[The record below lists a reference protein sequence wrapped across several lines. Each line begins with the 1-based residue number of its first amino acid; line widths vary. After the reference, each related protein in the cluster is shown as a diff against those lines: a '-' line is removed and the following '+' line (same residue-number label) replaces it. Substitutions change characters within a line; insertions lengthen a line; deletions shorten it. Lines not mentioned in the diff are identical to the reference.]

1 MGACLGK
8 REKPVDSTAN
18 AFSRK
23 LANGDAAAAA
33 ADGATAPPLR
43 PDMPTSYVIENHPL
57 AGPEGATIDSLYEI
71 GRELGRGEFGITY
84 FCTDRKTGQALACK
98 SISKR
103 KLRTAIDIGDP
114 AQKLLLLV
122 AIWTG
127 LKAIRQDAVR
137 KIEQEAVG
145 RRSQVGTRKLN
156 TSRLAACVVSEDV
169 RREVQIMVQLP
180 PHPNIVGLKG
190 VYEDKQAVHLVME
203 LCEGGELFDRIIARG
218 HYSERQA
225 ANIIKTII
233 EVVEVCH
240 LHGVMHRDLKPENF
254 LFASKEEDALLKAI
268 DFGLSVSFTPGEVFA
283 EVVGSPYYM
292 APEVLKRSYGPEADV
307 WSAGVILYIL
317 LCGVPPFWA
326 ENEQG
331 VAKAILRG
339 EIDFI
344 RDPWPKVSIS
354 AKSLVRRMLEQ
365 DPQKRLSARQVK
377 GTHLPV
383 LCMDVLSAQAHP
395 WLENAHEAPDTPLG
409 SAVLSRMKQ
418 FTAMNKLKKRAL
430 KVIAES
436 LSEEE
441 VTGLRSV
448 FRMMDAD
455 NSGSITV
462 DELRQGLTRIGS
474 NLSEVEVRQLLEAAD
489 VDGDGTIDYGEFV
502 AATMHMQ
509 RMENEAH
516 IHAAFDHFDRD
527 HSGFIDV
534 EELTIGL
541 GNDMPAND
549 SARVIR
555 DIINEV
561 DTDHDGR
568 ISYDEFAS
576 MMRKGTEW
584 RNSLRHFSRE
594 RSNLRNMLGITS
606 GLGQQLGPTPKEE
619 PYETLGL
626 HTS

>member
-18 AFSRK
+18 AFSRN

-33 ADGATAPPLR
+33 ADGAAATTPLR

-103 KLRTAIDIGDP
+103 KLRTAIDI
-114 AQKLLLLV
+114 
-122 AIWTG
+122 
-127 LKAIRQDAVR
+127 
-137 KIEQEAVG
+137 
-145 RRSQVGTRKLN
+145 
-156 TSRLAACVVSEDV
+156 EDV

-377 GTHLPV
+377 
-383 LCMDVLSAQAHP
+383 AHP

-448 FRMMDAD
+448 FSMMDAD

-606 GLGQQLGPTPKEE
+606 GLGQQLGPTPNEE